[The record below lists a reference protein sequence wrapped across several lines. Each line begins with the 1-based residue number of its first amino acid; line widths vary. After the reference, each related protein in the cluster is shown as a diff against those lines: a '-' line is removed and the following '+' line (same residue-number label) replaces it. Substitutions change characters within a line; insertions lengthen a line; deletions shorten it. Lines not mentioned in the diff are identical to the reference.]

1 MRSPPS
7 VEADARAIRRV
18 EDRYW
23 PVVYVPEPFATP
35 FRGPGK
41 LLSILV
47 SATGIGVTIW
57 KLGAFG
63 CFLFAELLI
72 VIGFVE
78 LWRDSKRLSR
88 LADDAENQAE
98 LAELESAQTEER
110 LKELPALR
118 AALEEKTRLAERLQL
133 DLSSP
138 KWTLEQ
144 LLGAINAHVQALELI
159 RVDTASADKV
169 GAPWPAMT
177 LSLDMSQDAIRIRA
191 LVSAD
196 TGELLGRTVA
206 LIRPPSLEALAVG
219 QVVETEAGAV
229 VAGFRSSAVPEELL
243 AEAEERGVVNPQG
256 LRLTL
261 LGLTESR
268 FSRMDAGAMD
278 ELLEQLNRVRSA
290 VERSLMPTDGPSAT
304 QGDDE

>member
-1 MRSPPS
+1 
-7 VEADARAIRRV
+7 
-18 EDRYW
+18 
-23 PVVYVPEPFATP
+23 
-35 FRGPGK
+35 
-41 LLSILV
+41 
-47 SATGIGVTIW
+47 
-57 KLGAFG
+57 
-63 CFLFAELLI
+63 
-72 VIGFVE
+72 
-78 LWRDSKRLSR
+78 
-88 LADDAENQAE
+88 
-98 LAELESAQTEER
+98 
-110 LKELPALR
+110 
-118 AALEEKTRLAERLQL
+118 
-133 DLSSP
+133 
-138 KWTLEQ
+138 
-144 LLGAINAHVQALELI
+144 
-159 RVDTASADKV
+159 
-169 GAPWPAMT
+169 MT